1 MRTRDIAGNIL
12 KGGGFLALADGDGPH
27 PGVVVIHEAFGLND
41 DIKDI
46 AQRFAGEGYVALAV
60 DLFGDRNRAI
70 CMARYM
76 TGRLVGGVNRYG
88 ISDLKF
94 ALSYLT
100 SLPEVDPERVGAIGF
115 CMGGTFAI
123 TWACTDDR
131 LRAVAPFYSV
141 NPRPIEAVRRSCPVV
156 GSFPEKDFT
165 ASFGRK
171 LDAELTRYS
180 VPHDIKVYPGARHS
194 FFNSGARHDAAA
206 ADDAWKRVLEF
217 FGTHLNVE
225 QEKIR
230 PGA

>member
-1 MRTRDIAGNIL
+1 
-12 KGGGFLALADGDGPH
+12 
-27 PGVVVIHEAFGLND
+27 
-41 DIKDI
+41 
-46 AQRFAGEGYVALAV
+46 
-60 DLFGDRNRAI
+60 
-70 CMARYM
+70 
-76 TGRLVGGVNRYG
+76 
-88 ISDLKF
+88 
-94 ALSYLT
+94 
-100 SLPEVDPERVGAIGF
+100 
-115 CMGGTFAI
+115 MGGTFAI

-171 LDAELTRYS
+171 LDAELTRHS
-180 VPHDIKVYPGARHS
+180 IPHDIKVYPGARHS